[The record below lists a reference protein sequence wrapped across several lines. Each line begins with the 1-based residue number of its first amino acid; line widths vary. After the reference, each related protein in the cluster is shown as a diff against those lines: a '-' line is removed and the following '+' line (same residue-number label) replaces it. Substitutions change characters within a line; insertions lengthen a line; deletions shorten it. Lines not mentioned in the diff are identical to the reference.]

1 MTTPIFLLGG
11 YQTDFARHAATE
23 GRGLYE
29 LLEESVHGALEA
41 SQVPAADV
49 ETAHVGNLAGELFCG
64 QAQLGGF
71 VASLDPAFASLP
83 TARHEAACA
92 SGSVAALA
100 ATAELEAG
108 RYDVAL
114 VAGVELMRNVGA
126 EEAARHLGTAAW
138 AGREARDA
146 RFPWPAL
153 FSAVADA
160 YAERHGLDGAH
171 LLRIAEL
178 NFANA
183 RRNPLAQTR
192 GWRFDPRDFTADEE
206 RNPLVEGRLRKYD
219 CGRITDGAAALLL
232 ASPRYAAAWAART
245 GRSLDTVPRL
255 LGFGHRTAPMLLED
269 KLRAS
274 RGSPYLFPH
283 LRAAIED
290 AYRRA
295 RIPGPDALDAIE
307 THDCFTISEYAALD
321 HFGITPPGES
331 WRAVEDGTIA
341 PGGRLPVNP
350 SGGLIGL
357 GHPVGAT
364 GVRMLVDAWRQL
376 TGRAGDCQ
384 VESAR
389 TVATLNFGGSF
400 TTVVSFVVGT
410 GLS

>member
-1 MTTPIFLLGG
+1 MTLFVLGG
-11 YQTDFARHAATE
+11 HQTDFARHVASE
-23 GRGLYE
+23 GCGLYE

-41 SQVPAADV
+41 ARVPAGDV

-92 SGSVAALA
+92 SGSVAVLA
-100 ATAELEAG
+100 AGAELEAG

-114 VAGVELMRNVGA
+114 VCGVELMRNVGA

-138 AGREARDA
+138 AGREAQDA

-160 YAERHGLDGAH
+160 YAERHGLAHAH
-171 LLRIAEL
+171 LARIAEL

-192 GWRFDPRDFTADEE
+192 AWRFDPRDFSADDE
-206 RNPLVEGRLRKYD
+206 RNPVIEGRLRKTD
-219 CGRITDGAAALLL
+219 CGRITDGAAALML

-255 LGFGHRTAPMLLED
+255 LGFGHRTAPMLLAD

-274 RGSPYLFPH
+274 AASGSPYLFPH

-295 RIPGPDALDAIE
+295 RIPGPEALDAIE

-331 WRAVEDGTIA
+331 WRAIEDGTIE

-350 SGGLIGL
+350 SGGLIGC

-364 GVRMLVDAWRQL
+364 GVRMLVDASRQL
-376 TGRAGDCQ
+376 TGTAGDCQ
-384 VESAR
+384 VEGAR

-400 TTVVSFVVGT
+400 TTVVSFVVGVE
-410 GLS
+410 